1 MALASRGVPVLTR
14 LMQVLEAFDLNSP
27 SLTLTQIS
35 QRAHMPMA
43 TVHRL
48 AADLEEHGLLERLP
62 DRSFRIGVRLWELAC
77 LAPGALGLRELAM
90 PHLQDVH
97 ATIRQHT
104 QLGILQGREVLFLER
119 LSAPDAVINMTLV
132 GGRVPLN
139 ASSSGLVLLAH
150 ASPALQEEVINSEL
164 PRFTDRTI
172 TAAPELR
179 RVLASV
185 RQEGYAA
192 GVGYVNLEA
201 TGIAVPIWGPSDVV
215 IAALGVVVPSSTERL
230 LPIVPVLQ
238 AAAGNIS
245 KALLATHLPTGHAG
259 ADVGGRYRGMISA
272 SLGSLEPAIDGGAN
286 KIEHVVDG

>member
-1 MALASRGVPVLTR
+1 MALASRGVPVLSR

-35 QRAHMPMA
+35 HRAQMPMA

-62 DRSFRIGVRLWELAC
+62 DRSYRIGVRLWELAC

-104 QLGILQGREVLFLER
+104 QLGILQDREVLFLER
-119 LSAPDAVINMTLV
+119 LSAPDAVINRTLV

-150 ASPALQEEVINSEL
+150 ASRALQEEVLNSAL

-172 TAAPELR
+172 VTASALR

-192 GVGYVNLEA
+192 GVGYVTLDA
-201 TGIAVPIWGPSDVV
+201 TGIAVPVWGPNETVV
-215 IAALGVVVPSSTERL
+215 AALGVVVPSTTDRL
-230 LPIVPVLQ
+230 LPMVSVLQ
-238 AAAGNIS
+238 AAAGNIA
-245 KALLATHLPTGHAG
+245 KALLATHLPAGHAG
-259 ADVGGRYRGMISA
+259 TDDVGRYRGMISA
-272 SLGSLEPAIDGGAN
+272 SLNSLELETNDGGPSHGA
-286 KIEHVVDG
+286 